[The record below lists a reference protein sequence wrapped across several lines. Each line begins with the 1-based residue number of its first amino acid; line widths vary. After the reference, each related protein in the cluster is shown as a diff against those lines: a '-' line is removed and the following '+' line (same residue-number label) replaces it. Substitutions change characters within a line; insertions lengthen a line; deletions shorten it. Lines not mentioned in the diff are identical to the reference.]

1 MPRSGR
7 VSDLGWRQITDWSD
21 ARRRRT
27 LYRAPVASLFAR
39 RWVDAVVV
47 VLAVAAQAEV
57 WADPQQTQRAV
68 TALAALLWTLPL
80 LLRGRFP
87 LAAPAVVFAV
97 LGLESFLS
105 GNVVT
110 ESGVNAFA
118 LIAAFCVG
126 GTHANPRRALAG
138 GAIGYAALAAIVL
151 NDVPPSDSAVGIFV
165 MSAAAWA
172 IGRAFAERGRRTRE
186 LEQQARHLEQAH
198 EAAALAERA
207 RIAAELHDVVAHSV
221 SVMTIQAGAA
231 RLLLDDDPE
240 KARQP
245 LVAVEETGH
254 QALAEMRRLLGVL
267 RGSDDTE
274 LTPQP
279 GLAQLDALVEQ
290 TRAAGLP
297 VDVFSD
303 GEPRPLPPGV
313 DLTAFRIIQEA
324 LTNVRKHGGAAR
336 ANVTVR
342 YNPDALEIDVTNSG
356 RVAQNGTGGYGLLG
370 MRQRVAL
377 YGGEL
382 DAKPRAEGGFEVH
395 ARLPTAGA
403 NP

>member
-1 MPRSGR
+1 MP
-7 VSDLGWRQITDWSD
+7 
-21 ARRRRT
+21 
-27 LYRAPVASLFAR
+27 SLLAR
-39 RWVDAVVV
+39 RWVDAGVV

-57 WADPQQTQRAV
+57 WADPEQTPHAV
-68 TALAALLWTLPL
+68 TAPAALLWTLPL

-97 LGLESFLS
+97 LGLESFLP
-105 GNVVT
+105 GQLVT
-110 ESGVNAFA
+110 QSEINGFA
-118 LIAAFCVG
+118 LIAAFCVA

-151 NDVPPSDSAVGIFV
+151 VDVPPSRSAAGIFLL
-165 MSAAAWA
+165 SAAAWA
-172 IGRAFAERGRRTRE
+172 LGRAIAERGRRTHE
-186 LEQQARHLEQAH
+186 LEQHARHLEQAH

-245 LVAVEETGH
+245 LSAVEETGH

-267 RGSDDTE
+267 RGGNDTA

-297 VDVFSD
+297 VDVSSD
-303 GEPRPLPPGV
+303 GEPRPLPPGI

-324 LTNVRKHGGAAR
+324 LTNVLKHGGAAR
-336 ANVTVR
+336 AHVRVR
-342 YNPDALEIDVTNSG
+342 YHPDALELGVTNSG

-382 DAKPRAEGGFEVH
+382 ETKPRAEGGFEVH
-395 ARLPTAGA
+395 ARLPTTADSA
-403 NP
+403 

>member
-7 VSDLGWRQITDWSD
+7 VYDLGWRQIIGWSD
-21 ARRRRT
+21 ARRAGT
-27 LYRAPVASLFAR
+27 LYGARVASLLAR

-47 VLAVAAQAEV
+47 VLAVAAQVEV
-57 WADPQQTQRAV
+57 WTDPQPTSRAV
-68 TALAALLWTLPL
+68 AAPAALLWTLPL
-80 LLRGRFP
+80 LLRGRLP
-87 LAAPAVVFAV
+87 LAAPAVVFVV
-97 LGLESFLS
+97 LGLESFLP
-105 GNVVT
+105 GHVVT
-110 ESGVNAFA
+110 DGQINVFA
-118 LIAAFCVG
+118 LVAAFCVS
-126 GTHANPRRALAG
+126 GTHENPRRALAG

-151 NDVPPSDSAVGIFV
+151 NDVPPAESAVLIFV

-198 EAAALAERA
+198 EAAALSERA
-207 RIAAELHDVVAHSV
+207 RIASELHDVVAHSV

-240 KARQP
+240 KARDP
-245 LVAVEETGH
+245 LIAVEETGH

-267 RGSDDTE
+267 RGSDDTT

-297 VDVFSD
+297 VDVSSD
-303 GEPRPLPPGV
+303 GDPRPLPPGI
-313 DLTAFRIIQEA
+313 DLTAFRVIQEA
-324 LTNVRKHGGAAR
+324 LTNVLKHGGAAR
-336 ANVTVR
+336 AQVTVR
-342 YNPDALEIDVTNSG
+342 YHSDALEIDVTNSG

-395 ARLPTAGA
+395 ARLPTTADNA
-403 NP
+403 

>member
-1 MPRSGR
+1 M
-7 VSDLGWRQITDWSD
+7 
-21 ARRRRT
+21 
-27 LYRAPVASLFAR
+27 ASLLAR
-39 RWVDAVVV
+39 RWVDAFVV
-47 VLAVAAQAEV
+47 VLAVAAQVEA
-57 WADPQQTQRAV
+57 WADPQQTPHAI
-68 TALAALLWTLPL
+68 TAPAALLWTLPL

-87 LAAPAVVFAV
+87 LAAPAVVFAI

-118 LIAAFCVG
+118 LIAAFCVS
-126 GTHANPRRALAG
+126 GTHTNPRRALAG

-151 NDVPPSDSAVGIFV
+151 NDVPPAESAVGVFV
-165 MSAAAWA
+165 TSAAAWA
-172 IGRAFAERGRRTRE
+172 LGRAFAERGHRTRE
-186 LEQQARHLEQAH
+186 LEQHARHLEQAH

-207 RIAAELHDVVAHSV
+207 RIASELHDVVAHSV

-245 LVAVEETGH
+245 LIAVEETGH

-267 RGSDDTE
+267 RGSDDMT

-279 GLAQLDALVEQ
+279 GLAQLDALIEQ

-297 VDVFSD
+297 VDVTSE
-303 GEPRPLPPGV
+303 GSPRPLPPGI

-324 LTNVRKHGGAAR
+324 LTNVLKHGGAAR
-336 ANVTVR
+336 AQLTVR
-342 YNPDALEIDVTNSG
+342 YHSDALEIDVTNSG

-382 DAKPRAEGGFEVH
+382 DAEPRAEGGFEVH
-395 ARLPTAGA
+395 ARLPTAVA